1 MKARLLLLRR
11 LSSFAGAT
19 GFIAIIGLATTW
31 VVIRV
36 VGGDDW
42 GILAAIQAGAALFGV
57 LVAFGWGTTGA
68 AEVASRPAGERPV
81 FYAGSLVTR
90 LYLLLLTYPLM
101 VVVMGTLNPNHLAL
115 VALGSA
121 TYLLPSLGASWYFVG
136 EAKPRRLFLCDILP
150 QTMGLLASLPVV
162 MLTGSLVLAVSTQL
176 VFNLLA
182 VLVSARTVLG
192 RNGATPLNFSPK
204 AAWARLGRQGH
215 AMTTASTSALYV
227 STPMLV
233 INALI
238 PSSLAQYGMGDRLFR
253 VALTGFAPVV
263 QFVQGWIPEDGPEQ
277 VRHRVIQVARLSPLL
292 SLAGAAAVFALGPWA
307 VSLLSSNQ
315 IAFGFDLSL
324 PFAIAF
330 LAVSLSQVFGLACLV
345 PLGRLRVLS
354 TSTVLGAVA
363 GIPLLLIGAVSAGVH
378 GVAWG
383 LAVSEI
389 VVTTYQLCV
398 IIAHLRR
405 TRPAAVSRTR

>member
-1 MKARLLLLRR
+1 MKARLVLLRR

-19 GFIAIIGLATTW
+19 GFVSIIGLATTW
-31 VVIRV
+31 VIIRV
-36 VGGDDW
+36 VGGADW
-42 GILAAIQAGAALFGV
+42 GVLAAIQTGAALFGV

-68 AEVASRPAGERPV
+68 AEVASRPSPERPA
-81 FYAGSLVTR
+81 FYAGSFVTR
-90 LYLLLLTYPLM
+90 LYLLLLAYPVM
-101 VVVMGTLNPNHLAL
+101 VIVMSSLNPSHVAL
-115 VALGSA
+115 VAVGSA

-150 QTMGLLASLPVV
+150 QTIGLLASVPVV
-162 MLTGSLVLAVSTQL
+162 VLTGSLVFAVSTQL
-176 VFNLLA
+176 VFNIIAALI
-182 VLVSARTVLG
+182 SARMVLG
-192 RNGATPLNFSPK
+192 PNGTTPLDFSPR
-204 AAWARLGRQGH
+204 AALARLGRQGH

-233 INALI
+233 INAFI
-238 PSSLAQYGMGDRLFR
+238 PSSLAQYGMGDRLLR

-263 QFVQGWIPEDGPEQ
+263 QFVQGWIPEDGPRQ

-292 SLAGAAAVFALGPWA
+292 SLAGATAVFALGPWA
-307 VSLLSSNQ
+307 VSLLSSGQ

-324 PFAIAF
+324 PFAVAF
-330 LAVSLSQVFGLACLV
+330 LAVSLSQIFGLACLV

-363 GIPLLLIGAVSAGVH
+363 GIPLLLVGAVSAGVH

-383 LAVSEI
+383 LAASEI
-389 VVTTYQLCV
+389 VVTIYQLCV
-398 IIAHLRR
+398 IVKHLRR
-405 TRPAAVSRTR
+405 TNPTPASRTQ

>member
-1 MKARLLLLRR
+1 MKARLVLLRR

-19 GFIAIIGLATTW
+19 GFVAVIGLATTW
-31 VVIRV
+31 VIIRV

-42 GILAAIQAGAALFGV
+42 GVLAAIQAGAALFGV

-68 AEVASRPAGERPV
+68 AEVASCPARERPV
-81 FYAGSLVTR
+81 FFAGSLVTR
-90 LYLLLLTYPLM
+90 LYLFLLTYPVM
-101 VVVMGTLNPNHLAL
+101 VIVMGNLNPSHVAL
-115 VALGSA
+115 VAVGSA
-121 TYLLPSLGASWYFVG
+121 AYLLPSLGASWYFVG

-150 QTMGLLASLPVV
+150 QMIGLLASIPVV
-162 MLTGSLVLAVSTQL
+162 LLTGSLVLAVSTQL
-176 VFNLLA
+176 VFNVLA
-182 VLVSARTVLG
+182 VLISARTVLG
-192 RNGATPLNFSPK
+192 PNGTTPLEFSPG

-253 VALTGFAPVV
+253 VGLTGFAPVV
-263 QFVQGWIPEDGPEQ
+263 QFVQGWIPEDGPEH

-292 SLAGAAAVFALGPWA
+292 SLAGATAVFALGPWA
-307 VSLLSSNQ
+307 VSLLSSGQ

-330 LAVSLSQVFGLACLV
+330 LAVSLSQIFGLACLV

-363 GIPLLLIGAVSAGVH
+363 GIPLLLVGAITGGIH

-383 LAVSEI
+383 LAASEI
-389 VVTTYQLCV
+389 VVTVYQLCV
-398 IIAHLRR
+398 IVTHLQR
-405 TRPAAVSRTR
+405 TRPNRTSRTQ